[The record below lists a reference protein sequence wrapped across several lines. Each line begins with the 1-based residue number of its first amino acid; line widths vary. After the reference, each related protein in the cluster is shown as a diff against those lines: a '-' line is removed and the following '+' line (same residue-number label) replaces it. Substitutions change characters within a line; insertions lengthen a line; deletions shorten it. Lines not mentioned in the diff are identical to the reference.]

1 MTIVELISIFL
12 FILVCTLGFVVSN
25 LYSKNVKMEEMVLR
39 QSGYINSMGEMLK
52 NFKKVA
58 EEIDSKIWVQSDPEF
73 LSLFESIRQIQE
85 EADRYAN
92 NN

>member
-1 MTIVELISIFL
+1 MTILELGIIL
-12 FILVCTLGFVVSN
+12 CFILICTLGFVVFN
-25 LYSKNVKMEEMVLR
+25 LYSKNVKLENVAIR
-39 QSGYINSMGEMLK
+39 QSNYINTMAEMLK

-85 EADRYAN
+85 EADRYASN
-92 NN
+92 D